1 MRIQIALSLSC
12 AIFVTACATHDT
24 PRTPSAVK
32 TPEQVLQESK
42 GFVLKERH
50 AEFLR
55 YSFRDQGEFLIS
67 TQGFKNRP
75 QAEGFCSVRDGF
87 ELSDFSLPGLMAK
100 TSFPFS
106 ELKRSNAVSQ
116 RVLSRSRSGLLFW
129 IKGSTVDEE
138 ASISQHFDNVLE
150 LYDDCK
156 VNCTGIGRLKAING
170 RIAQRRGKAKLPHA
184 ICVSSKLKRKLASQY
199 SAQ

>member
-12 AIFVTACATHDT
+12 AVFFTACATQDT
-24 PRTPSAVK
+24 PRVPSAVK

-55 YSFRDQGEFLIS
+55 YAFRDQGEFLIS
-67 TQGFKNRP
+67 AQGFKNRP

-87 ELSDFSLPGLMAK
+87 ELADLSLPGLMAK
-100 TSFPFS
+100 ASFPFS
-106 ELKRSNAVSQ
+106 ELKKSNAVSQ
-116 RVLSRSRSGLLFW
+116 RVLSRNRSGLLFW

-138 ASISQHFDNVLE
+138 AAMGQHFDNVLE
-150 LYDDCK
+150 FYDDCK
-156 VNCTGIGRLKAING
+156 INCTGIGRLKVING
-170 RIAQRRGKAKLPHA
+170 RIAQRMGKAKRPQA
-184 ICVSSKLKRKLASQY
+184 ICVSSKLKRKLASQ
-199 SAQ
+199 